1 VKNKKQTDTSIILNL
16 LEQAAEHSAG
26 GDVNKIRSVEYP
38 SREFGIL
45 HNLITAGM
53 IEGSVLQ
60 HRAVAISGIT
70 LQGRLYRDELV
81 QKREAKRWPS
91 RRKRIGLVAA
101 GWLGGLL
108 TTYAKVIIE
117 HLFK

>member
-1 VKNKKQTDTSIILNL
+1 MKNEQQTDTSIILDL
-16 LEQAAEHSAG
+16 LEAAAAHSAG
-26 GDVNKIRSVEYP
+26 ADPNKIRSVQYP

-53 IEGSVLQ
+53 IDGSVLQ
-60 HRAVAISGIT
+60 HRGVAIAGIT
-70 LQGRLYRDELV
+70 LQGRVYRDELI
-81 QKREAKRWPS
+81 QKRDAKLWPA
-91 RRKRIGLVAA
+91 RLKRIGLVAA

-108 TTYAKVIIE
+108 TTYSKSLIE